1 MFLFIT
7 KLVHYCIIEST
18 GVGVNLLKVG
28 SKRRRTKTE
37 IESQKE
43 EARIKEAAIDQKIQQ
58 FEEMQQQINQMQS
71 HISEADQLRGF
82 FQDMI
87 NKGKLVRDD
96 NGNIDVPNQDG
107 GTPSQYS
114 VHSNH

>member
-1 MFLFIT
+1 
-7 KLVHYCIIEST
+7 
-18 GVGVNLLKVG
+18 
-28 SKRRRTKTE
+28 
-37 IESQKE
+37 
-43 EARIKEAAIDQKIQQ
+43 
-58 FEEMQQQINQMQS
+58 MQS